1 MDLPPAF
8 VARLT
13 LEYGDD
19 DAQTALASMRTR
31 KQTSYWVNPLRD
43 GDVPTLGDPVAG
55 LDGVYSAAD
64 ARDALVR
71 HPAATTGRIYL
82 VNPSSVL
89 AVVALDPRP
98 GETVLDLAAA
108 PGGKTLITAARMHN
122 TGTITAVDP
131 IKSRYYRMQANL
143 ARCGVTNVRCRL
155 EDGRRLGRRMPGTFD
170 HVLLDAPCSSEARFR
185 AGEPATFA
193 HWSPRKVRETTRK
206 QRGLIR
212 AAFACLKPGGT
223 LVYCTCSFGRK
234 ENEGIVEYLM
244 KREPTARIAPLTW
257 PEVAVAGSGQ
267 VDGTVRV
274 MPDATFD
281 GFYVARLT
289 KLLGRDVAQ

>member
-19 DAQTALASMRTR
+19 DAQTALASMRAR
-31 KQTSYWVNPLRD
+31 KQTSYWVNPLRE
-43 GDVPTLGDPVAG
+43 GGVPTLGDPVAG

-64 ARDALVR
+64 ARDAFVR

-155 EDGRRLGRRMPGTFD
+155 ADGRRLGRRMPGTFD
-170 HVLLDAPCSSEARFR
+170 RVLLDAPCSSEARFR

-257 PEVAVAGSGQ
+257 PEVAVAGSGH